1 MVFLFKKQVVDLKFK
16 DLGIFFNLFLEDA
29 RWGMQHPSLLI
40 GFWIYFLYSGLYKK
54 EKIFHWLPFFL
65 VKVRS
70 VFSRHLFDNYAIG
83 FDIPFSYIYIPK
95 SQTHQQLQIKS
106 PSSSLTILF
115 SPSAK
120 YKRWHG
126 WNILIVFLWKIMKLP
141 LRYTICHNCIFSQ
154 E

>member
-1 MVFLFKKQVVDLKFK
+1 M
-16 DLGIFFNLFLEDA
+16 GIFFSLYLGCT
-29 RWGMQHPSLLI
+29 RWGMWHPSLLI
-40 GFWIYFLYSGLYKK
+40 RFWICFLYSELYKK
-54 EKIFHWLPFFL
+54 RKFFTDCLFFL
-65 VKVRS
+65 LKVHS
-70 VFSRHLFDNYAIG
+70 IFSRHLFDNYAIW

-115 SPSAK
+115 LPSAK